1 VALGN
6 PLRAPDVGCTLKPQA
21 IMQLHQCSDL
31 PTLLSGRFV
40 YLSLLQL
47 LKHPCCLSDFEQ
59 WVRLGATGWS
69 YKELLPYVSR
79 KSPPRSSSYLAGQ
92 DTLKSRKVSR
102 RILRTLELY
111 LRTMDTRGL
120 GRQGYQMNQGYV
132 RDGLMMYRANFLLLP
147 STASQQGCH

>member
-1 VALGN
+1 MALGN
-6 PLRAPDVGCTLKPQA
+6 PLRAPDVGCTLKP

-40 YLSLLQL
+40 FLSLLQL
-47 LKHPCCLSDFEQ
+47 LKYPCCLSDFEQ

-69 YKELLPYVSR
+69 YKELLPYVFR
-79 KSPPRSSSYLAGQ
+79 KSPPRSSYLAGQ

-111 LRTMDTRGL
+111 LRTTDTPGL

-132 RDGLMMYRANFLLLP
+132 RGKLMMYRGNFLFLP
-147 STASQQGCH
+147 STAGQQGCH